1 MKSSYKKQKLKGLSI
16 MSMIYESQTLVS
28 AMQTRVGQYKDL
40 KEQLTELKKGFESIV
55 HLDDELQ
62 GQGAEAIKGF
72 YKAQIDVV
80 DSWLRLINRHVAFL
94 SGIQGDTI
102 EANLS
107 ETVVTVPFL
116 EEELTNASRNS
127 KEMVT
132 AQKND
137 LKRILAGIDDIIQLE
152 PFSDDAFFENM
163 EKAERKRTETIDKVN
178 EIDHKWTAEY
188 AKSEADQAAVA
199 ALMEQLK
206 VSSTREGVV
215 SPLYFNAIAYKN
227 SEAYKNLE
235 VRKKETAQYL
245 KVKKEEAEN
254 RRIRDLKAQL
264 DHVND
269 PDEFLKIAKK
279 IGYENLAPTQQQY
292 VMQLEAAKQTA
303 DIAKGIGVGLYDVGK
318 DFVTGVWDFVT
329 NPGETVEG
337 VANSIMHPIKTYK
350 YISKSI
356 SDSYERDMVNGD
368 AYSRA
373 HWVTYALGTV
383 ATSVVGTKGAGAVTK
398 TGVATTKAAAVK
410 GATKAKEL
418 VSIPN
423 LLPYNPKNQ
432 LSLAGGV
439 PYNVVNGVGLRDQLI
454 SMAKVE
460 SEVSGRV
467 KSVSDY
473 LDGIGEAGNV
483 NATKMNKLKNAIQ
496 NNTFSV
502 DELSEISKKMSDLG
516 ITKEYN
522 DVLIKIDFGKYLRGL
537 IGDPPTAM
545 INPHAHHIL
554 FKKGLGQA
562 QQELV
567 REGQEILRRY
577 GVDPIIGQENLV
589 WAPNAVIGQHSI
601 DALEEV
607 VNRLRAVEA
616 MDGDFDDIVE
626 ALEDLGDIA
635 STR

>member
-1 MKSSYKKQKLKGLSI
+1 
-16 MSMIYESQTLVS
+16 MSMIYESQTLVQ

-62 GQGAEAIKGF
+62 GHGAEAIKGF

-116 EEELTNASRNS
+116 EEELESASRNS

-137 LKRILAGIDDIIQLE
+137 LKKILAGIDDIIQLE
-152 PFSDDAFFENM
+152 PFSDDVFFENI
-163 EKAERKRTETIDKVN
+163 EKAERKRNQTIDKVN
-178 EIDHKWTAEY
+178 EIDHKWKAEY
-188 AKSEADQAAVA
+188 AKSEADQAAVT

-206 VSSTREGVV
+206 VSSTRGGVV
-215 SPLYFNAIAYKN
+215 SPLYFNATAYKN

-245 KVKKEEAEN
+245 KVKQEEAEN
-254 RRIRDLKAQL
+254 RRIKELKAQL
-264 DHVND
+264 DHVTD
-269 PDEFLKIAKK
+269 PDEFLKIAKQ
-279 IGYENLAPTQQQY
+279 IGYENLGPTQQQY
-292 VMQLEAAKQTA
+292 VMQLEASKQTA

-329 NPGETVEG
+329 DPGETIEG

-368 AYSRA
+368 AYSRS

-383 ATSVVGTKGAGAVTK
+383 VTSVVGTKGAGAVTK

-439 PYNVVNGVGLRDQLI
+439 PYNVVNGTGLKEQLI
-454 SMAKVE
+454 TMARVE
-460 SEVSGRV
+460 SEVSG
-467 KSVSDY
+467 KST
-473 LDGIGEAGNV
+473 G
-483 NATKMNKLKNAIQ
+483 
-496 NNTFSV
+496 
-502 DELSEISKKMSDLG
+502 
-516 ITKEYN
+516 KEYKNYKAVEYSGTTKVNGEEKDISRRVFQRLDIDYKRVDPDTGLTNYQLMKKGRAPFWKDGTVMELHHLIQREPGSMVELPHSLHKEYHKILHGLVENGGSFRN
-522 DVLIKIDFGKYLRGL
+522 DPVLKKQYDNFRGKYWRWRAKQ
-537 IGDPPTAM
+537 ID
-545 INPHAHHIL
+545 
-554 FKKGLGQA
+554 KS
-562 QQELV
+562 EL
-567 REGQEILRRY
+567 
-577 GVDPIIGQENLV
+577 
-589 WAPNAVIGQHSI
+589 
-601 DALEEV
+601 
-607 VNRLRAVEA
+607 
-616 MDGDFDDIVE
+616 
-626 ALEDLGDIA
+626 
-635 STR
+635 

>member
-1 MKSSYKKQKLKGLSI
+1 

-80 DSWLRLINRHVAFL
+80 DSWLRLINRHIAFL

-116 EEELTNASRNS
+116 EEELTNATRNS

-132 AQKND
+132 AQKDD
-137 LKRILAGIDDIIQLE
+137 LKKIFAGIDDIIQLE
-152 PFSDDAFFENM
+152 PFSDDAFFENI
-163 EKAERKRTETIDKVN
+163 EKAETKRTQTIDKVN
-178 EIDHKWTAEY
+178 EIDHKWTTEY
-188 AKSEADQAAVA
+188 AKSEADQAAVT

-206 VSSTREGVV
+206 VSSTRGGVV
-215 SPLYFNAIAYKN
+215 SPLYFNAAAYKN

-254 RRIRDLKAQL
+254 RRIKDLKAQL
-264 DHVND
+264 DHVTD
-269 PDEFLKIAKK
+269 PDEFLKIAKQ

-329 NPGETVEG
+329 DPGETVEG

-368 AYSRA
+368 AYSRS
-373 HWVTYALGTV
+373 HWVSYALGTV
-383 ATSVVGTKGAGAVTK
+383 VTSIVGTKGAGAVAK
-398 TGVATTKAAAVK
+398 TGAVTTKAAAVK

-418 VSIPN
+418 ATIPN

-439 PYNVVNGVGLRDQLI
+439 PYNVVNGVGLKDQLI

-460 SEVSGRV
+460 SEVSGRGR
-467 KSVSDY
+467 
-473 LDGIGEAGNV
+473 LNV
-483 NATKMNKLKNAIQ
+483 GDVTK
-496 NNTFSV
+496 
-502 DELSEISKKMSDLG
+502 
-516 ITKEYN
+516 
-522 DVLIKIDFGKYLRGL
+522 
-537 IGDPPTAM
+537 
-545 INPHAHHIL
+545 
-554 FKKGLGQA
+554 
-562 QQELV
+562 
-567 REGQEILRRY
+567 EILRTKPMNSPIPEKWY
-577 GVDPIIGQENLV
+577 KKGGKISIDDNGTWTYTNKSGISVSYPNGYPDFTPYVHPNVEPVKIEVHSPKNNPKDFENANIAAKLSKDTDPPIIDIRKPPEGYTWHHHQDGKTMMLVDEDIHREFRHIGGQ
-589 WAPNAVIGQHSI
+589 SK
-601 DALEEV
+601 
-607 VNRLRAVEA
+607 VN
-616 MDGDFDDIVE
+616 GKNK
-626 ALEDLGDIA
+626 
-635 STR
+635 

>member
-1 MKSSYKKQKLKGLSI
+1 
-16 MSMIYESQTLVS
+16 MIYESQTLVS

-55 HLDDELQ
+55 NLDDELQ
-62 GQGAEAIKGF
+62 GHGAEAIKGF

-80 DSWLRLINRHVAFL
+80 DSWLGLINRHVAFL

-116 EEELTNASRNS
+116 EEELTNATRNS

-137 LKRILAGIDDIIQLE
+137 LKKILAGIDDIIQLE
-152 PFSDDAFFENM
+152 PFSDDAFFENI
-163 EKAERKRTETIDKVN
+163 EKAETKRTQTIDKVN
-178 EIDHKWTAEY
+178 EIDHKWTTEY
-188 AKSEADQAAVA
+188 AKSEEDQAAVT

-206 VSSTREGVV
+206 VSSTMGGVV
-215 SPLYFNAIAYKN
+215 SPLYFNAAAYKN

-254 RRIRDLKAQL
+254 RRIKDLKAQL
-264 DHVND
+264 DHVTD
-269 PDEFLKIAKK
+269 PDEFLKIAKQ
-279 IGYENLAPTQQQY
+279 IGYENLGPTQQQY
-292 VMQLEAAKQTA
+292 VLQIESSKQTA

-329 NPGETVEG
+329 DPGETVEG

-373 HWVTYALGTV
+373 HWVSYALGTV
-383 ATSVVGTKGAGAVTK
+383 VTSVVGTKGAGAVAK

-410 GATKAKEL
+410 GVTKAKEL

-439 PYNVVNGVGLRDQLI
+439 PYNVVNGTGLKEQLI

-460 SEVSGRV
+460 SQVNGDGGKKFTIDTMRHVYHGEINRRGKAVGYHHESMMGGKIVPGTEKKPDKNGVYMAKVEIDGVKKIADSSFFPKEWNRAEVL
-467 KSVSDY
+467 KA
-473 LDGIGEAGNV
+473 INEAYQSKEQI
-483 NATKMNKLKNAIQ
+483 ASNKYR
-496 NNTFSV
+496 
-502 DELSEISKKMSDLG
+502 G
-516 ITKEYN
+516 ITSSG
-522 DVLIKIDFGKYLRGL
+522 IKVEMYLNKDGS
-537 IGDPPTAM
+537 IATAY
-545 INPHAHHIL
+545 PL
-554 FKKGLGQA
+554 YKK
-562 QQELV
+562 
-567 REGQEILRRY
+567 
-577 GVDPIIGQENLV
+577 
-589 WAPNAVIGQHSI
+589 
-601 DALEEV
+601 
-607 VNRLRAVEA
+607 
-616 MDGDFDDIVE
+616 
-626 ALEDLGDIA
+626 
-635 STR
+635 

>member
-1 MKSSYKKQKLKGLSI
+1 

-55 HLDDELQ
+55 HLEDELQ

-116 EEELTNASRNS
+116 EEELESASRNS

-137 LKRILAGIDDIIQLE
+137 LKKIFAGIDDIIQLE
-152 PFSDDAFFENM
+152 PFSDDAFFENI
-163 EKAERKRTETIDKVN
+163 EKAETKRTQTIDKVN
-178 EIDHKWTAEY
+178 EIDHKWTTEY
-188 AKSEADQAAVA
+188 AKSEEDQAAVT

-206 VSSTREGVV
+206 ISSTRGGEV
-215 SPLYFNAIAYKN
+215 SPLYFNAAAYKN

-254 RRIRDLKAQL
+254 RRIKDLKAQL
-264 DHVND
+264 DHVTD
-269 PDEFLKIAKK
+269 PDEFLKIAKQ

-292 VMQLEAAKQTA
+292 VIQLEASKQTA

-329 NPGETVEG
+329 DPGETVEG

-350 YISKSI
+350 YFSKAI

-368 AYSRA
+368 AYSRS

-383 ATSVVGTKGAGAVTK
+383 VTSLVGTKGAGAVAK
-398 TGVATTKAAAVK
+398 TGATTTKAAAVN
-410 GATKAKEL
+410 GVTKAKEL
-418 VSIPN
+418 ISIPN

-439 PYNVVNGVGLRDQLI
+439 PYNVVNGAGLKDQLI
-454 SMAKVE
+454 SMARVE
-460 SEVSGRV
+460 YEISGKGTVKDSKEVKDLDTVPRIREIEVNFNYKTKFDSEEFARQLKDQEKGMNELTVYEYQQNRKRFIDEGRAIESNAAQQAAREEAYV
-467 KSVSDY
+467 QKINELQREGLTLSQAKKEAKGW
-473 LDGIGEAGNV
+473 LDTQAALHNPDQIAGGKAEVIGGMGDKKINSS
-483 NATKMNKLKNAIQ
+483 IGSQ
-496 NNTFSV
+496 WRYRIDIV
-502 DELSEISKKMSDLG
+502 DEQINGLAKNMTQEQRKN
-516 ITKEYN
+516 T
-522 DVLIKIDFGKYLRGL
+522 YLNVKL
-537 IGDPPTAM
+537 T
-545 INPHAHHIL
+545 N
-554 FKKGLGQA
+554 
-562 QQELV
+562 
-567 REGQEILRRY
+567 
-577 GVDPIIGQENLV
+577 
-589 WAPNAVIGQHSI
+589 
-601 DALEEV
+601 
-607 VNRLRAVEA
+607 
-616 MDGDFDDIVE
+616 
-626 ALEDLGDIA
+626 
-635 STR
+635 

>member
-1 MKSSYKKQKLKGLSI
+1 

-80 DSWLRLINRHVAFL
+80 DSWLRLINRHIAFL

-116 EEELTNASRNS
+116 EEELTNATRNS

-137 LKRILAGIDDIIQLE
+137 LKKILAGIDDIIQLE

-188 AKSEADQAAVA
+188 AKSEADQAAVT

-206 VSSTREGVV
+206 ISSTRGGEV
-215 SPLYFNAIAYKN
+215 SPLYFNAVAYKN

-254 RRIRDLKAQL
+254 RRIKELKAQL
-264 DHVND
+264 DHVTD
-269 PDEFLKIAKK
+269 PDEFLKIAKQ

-329 NPGETVEG
+329 DPGETVEG
-337 VANSIMHPIKTYK
+337 VANSIMHPIQTYK

-368 AYSRA
+368 AYSRS

-383 ATSVVGTKGAGAVTK
+383 VTSVVGTKGAGAITK

-410 GATKAKEL
+410 GVTKAKEL
-418 VSIPN
+418 ATIPN

-439 PYNVVNGVGLRDQLI
+439 PYNVVNGVGLKEQLI

-460 SEVSGRV
+460 SEVSGRGPGETTV
-467 KSVSDY
+467 KRQTPNQRKSEV
-473 LDGIGEAGNV
+473 
-483 NATKMNKLKNAIQ
+483 IQ
-496 NNTFSV
+496 NNFVKITSRTNIFNPEDIPSV
-502 DELSEISKKMSDLG
+502 RDGGFIKWYDNITLDELEIAWANPEVRKVISSRLRSPGKLHEWLMIARAPTFKRWG
-516 ITKEYN
+516 ISAEQIQELRTPTK
-522 DVLIKIDFGKYLRGL
+522 DVEF
-537 IGDPPTAM
+537 
-545 INPHAHHIL
+545 INPPGRHHRAPGSKRAHN
-554 FKKGLGQA
+554 
-562 QQELV
+562 
-567 REGQEILRRY
+567 EILEIIDTSLDYNTFVRRLQMWSHY
-577 GVDPIIGQENLV
+577 RYKGGVEGLPGNLKK
-589 WAPNAVIGQHSI
+589 
-601 DALEEV
+601 
-607 VNRLRAVEA
+607 
-616 MDGDFDDIVE
+616 
-626 ALEDLGDIA
+626 
-635 STR
+635 

>member
-1 MKSSYKKQKLKGLSI
+1 

-116 EEELTNASRNS
+116 EEELTNATRNS

-137 LKRILAGIDDIIQLE
+137 LKKILAGIDDIIQLE
-152 PFSDDAFFENM
+152 PFSDDAFFENI
-163 EKAERKRTETIDKVN
+163 EKAETKRTQTIDKVN
-178 EIDHKWTAEY
+178 EIDHKWTTEY

-206 VSSTREGVV
+206 VSSTRGGVV
-215 SPLYFNAIAYKN
+215 SPLYFNAAAYKN

-245 KVKKEEAEN
+245 KVKNEEAEN
-254 RRIRDLKAQL
+254 RRIKDLKAQL
-264 DHVND
+264 DHVTD
-269 PDEFLKIAKK
+269 PDEFLKIAKQ
-279 IGYENLAPTQQQY
+279 IGYENLGPTQQQY
-292 VMQLEAAKQTA
+292 VMQLEAGKQTA

-329 NPGETVEG
+329 DPGETVEG

-373 HWVTYALGTV
+373 HWVSYALGTV
-383 ATSVVGTKGAGAVTK
+383 VTSVVGTKGAGAITK
-398 TGVATTKAAAVK
+398 TGVTTTKAAAVK
-410 GATKAKEL
+410 GVTKAKEL
-418 VSIPN
+418 ITIPN

-439 PYNVVNGVGLRDQLI
+439 PYNVVNGVGLKEQLI
-454 SMAKVE
+454 SKAQK
-460 SEVSGRV
+460 
-467 KSVSDY
+467 VSDPTRKPFTGKNISLPWLNNEKY
-473 LDGIGEAGNV
+473 
-483 NATKMNKLKNAIQ
+483 NAVEVQGKVKAKGKIKDIDRRVYQIKDLNINRVDPLKNITNLQLMKEGKAPYANDGTKINLHHLIQ
-496 NNTFSV
+496 EEPGTMLEIPESLHRQYSKVIHGLKNKGESFRQSR
-502 DELSEISKKMSDLG
+502 ELQSQYDAFRKKYWKWRAKQYE
-516 ITKEYN
+516 TK
-522 DVLIKIDFGKYLRGL
+522 D
-537 IGDPPTAM
+537 
-545 INPHAHHIL
+545 
-554 FKKGLGQA
+554 
-562 QQELV
+562 
-567 REGQEILRRY
+567 
-577 GVDPIIGQENLV
+577 
-589 WAPNAVIGQHSI
+589 
-601 DALEEV
+601 
-607 VNRLRAVEA
+607 
-616 MDGDFDDIVE
+616 
-626 ALEDLGDIA
+626 
-635 STR
+635 

>member
-1 MKSSYKKQKLKGLSI
+1 

-80 DSWLRLINRHVAFL
+80 DSWLRLINRHIAFL
-94 SGIQGDTI
+94 NGIQGDTI

-116 EEELTNASRNS
+116 EEELTNATRNS
-127 KEMVT
+127 TEMVI

-137 LKRILAGIDDIIQLE
+137 LKKILAGIDDIIQLE
-152 PFSDDAFFENM
+152 PFSDDAFHENI
-163 EKAERKRTETIDKVN
+163 EKAEKKRTETIDKVT

-188 AKSEADQAAVA
+188 AKSEADQAAVT

-206 VSSTREGVV
+206 ISSTRGGVV
-215 SPLYFNAIAYKN
+215 SPLYFNAAAYKN

-254 RRIRDLKAQL
+254 RRIKDLKAQL
-264 DHVND
+264 DHVTD
-269 PDEFLKIAKK
+269 PDVFLKIAKQ

-329 NPGETVEG
+329 DPGETVEG

-368 AYSRA
+368 AYSRS

-383 ATSVVGTKGAGAVTK
+383 VTSVVGTKGASAVAK
-398 TGVATTKAAAVK
+398 TGAATTKAAAVK
-410 GATKAKEL
+410 GVTKAKEL
-418 VSIPN
+418 SIPN

-439 PYNVVNGVGLRDQLI
+439 PYNVVNGAGLKDQLI
-454 SMAKVE
+454 TKAQK
-460 SEVSGRV
+460 
-467 KSVSDY
+467 VSDPTRKPFTGKNISLPWLNNEKY
-473 LDGIGEAGNV
+473 NAVEIQGKVKAKGKIKDIDRRVYQIKDLDIDRVDPKSKKTNLQLMKKGNAPFA
-483 NATKMNKLKNAIQ
+483 NDGTKINLHHLIQEEPGAMLELPESLHKKYSKVIHGLKNKGESFRQ
-496 NNTFSV
+496 SP
-502 DELSEISKKMSDLG
+502 ELESQYDA
-516 ITKEYN
+516 
-522 DVLIKIDFGKYLRGL
+522 FRRKYW
-537 IGDPPTAM
+537 
-545 INPHAHHIL
+545 
-554 FKKGLGQA
+554 K
-562 QQELV
+562 
-567 REGQEILRRY
+567 
-577 GVDPIIGQENLV
+577 
-589 WAPNAVIGQHSI
+589 W
-601 DALEEV
+601 
-607 VNRLRAVEA
+607 RATQYE
-616 MDGDFDDIVE
+616 
-626 ALEDLGDIA
+626 
-635 STR
+635 TRD

>member
-1 MKSSYKKQKLKGLSI
+1 

-137 LKRILAGIDDIIQLE
+137 LKRILSGIDDIIQLE

-163 EKAERKRTETIDKVN
+163 EKAERKRNQTIDKVN

-188 AKSEADQAAVA
+188 AKSEADQAAVT

-206 VSSTREGVV
+206 VSSTKGGVV
-215 SPLYFNAIAYKN
+215 SPLYFNATAYKN
-227 SEAYKNLE
+227 SEAYKKLE

-254 RRIRDLKAQL
+254 RRIKDQL

-269 PDEFLKIAKK
+269 PDEFLKIAKQ

-292 VMQLEAAKQTA
+292 VMQLEASKQTA
-303 DIAKGIGVGLYDVGK
+303 DITKGIGVGLYDVGK

-329 NPGETVEG
+329 DPGETVEG
-337 VANSIMHPIKTYK
+337 VVNSIMHPIKTFK
-350 YISKSI
+350 YISKAI

-368 AYSRA
+368 AYSRS

-383 ATSVVGTKGAGAVTK
+383 VTSVVGTKGAGAVTK

-439 PYNVVNGVGLRDQLI
+439 PYNVVNGTGLKDQLI
-454 SMAKVE
+454 TMAKVE
-460 SEVSGRV
+460 SEVSGRGIV
-467 KSVSDY
+467 NQGSNLYRGDSLLHSPKRPN
-473 LDGIGEAGNV
+473 GIGKPFIAESGNLV
-483 NATKMNKLKNAIQ
+483 PANPT
-496 NNTFSV
+496 
-502 DELSEISKKMSDLG
+502 
-516 ITKEYN
+516 
-522 DVLIKIDFGKYLRGL
+522 GL
-537 IGDPPTAM
+537 YKGRQVTVTE
-545 INPHAHHIL
+545 HIL
-554 FKKGLGQA
+554 GGFRKGAKSNSPYTSFTINKNIIEGYGDTLIELDISALRKAIRNGEVNNVAVLSQKQIKKLINNDSSSDFWKKRALTWTERDNEYLIRG
-562 QQELV
+562 EV
-567 REGQEILRRY
+567 
-577 GVDPIIGQENLV
+577 PSKFIIISPKE
-589 WAPNAVIGQHSI
+589 
-601 DALEEV
+601 
-607 VNRLRAVEA
+607 
-616 MDGDFDDIVE
+616 
-626 ALEDLGDIA
+626 
-635 STR
+635 

>member
-1 MKSSYKKQKLKGLSI
+1 
-16 MSMIYESQTLVS
+16 MIYESQTLVS
-28 AMQTRVGQYKDL
+28 AMQTRAGQYKDL

-116 EEELTNASRNS
+116 EEELTNATRNS

-137 LKRILAGIDDIIQLE
+137 LKKIFAEIDDIIQLE
-152 PFSDDAFFENM
+152 PFSDDGFFENM
-163 EKAERKRTETIDKVN
+163 EKAEKKRTQTIDKVN

-188 AKSEADQAAVA
+188 AKSEEDQAAVA

-206 VSSTREGVV
+206 VSSTRGGEV
-215 SPLYFNAIAYKN
+215 SPLYFNATAYKN

-235 VRKKETAQYL
+235 VRKKETAEYL

-254 RRIRDLKAQL
+254 RRIKDLKAQL
-264 DHVND
+264 DHVTD
-269 PDEFLKIAKK
+269 PDEFLKIAKQ

-292 VMQLEAAKQTA
+292 VMQLEASKQTA

-329 NPGETVEG
+329 DPGETIEG

-383 ATSVVGTKGAGAVTK
+383 VTSVVGTKGAGAVTK

-410 GATKAKEL
+410 GVTKAKEL
-418 VSIPN
+418 ATIPN

-439 PYNVVNGVGLRDQLI
+439 PYNVVNGTGLKEQLI
-454 SMAKVE
+454 SMARVE
-460 SEVSGRV
+460 SEISGRGTGKV
-467 KSVSDY
+467 
-473 LDGIGEAGNV
+473 LDSGTN
-483 NATKMNKLKNAIQ
+483 
-496 NNTFSV
+496 
-502 DELSEISKKMSDLG
+502 SKK
-516 ITKEYN
+516 
-522 DVLIKIDFGKYLRGL
+522 
-537 IGDPPTAM
+537 
-545 INPHAHHIL
+545 
-554 FKKGLGQA
+554 
-562 QQELV
+562 
-567 REGQEILRRY
+567 
-577 GVDPIIGQENLV
+577 
-589 WAPNAVIGQHSI
+589 WAI
-601 DALEEV
+601 
-607 VNRLRAVEA
+607 
-616 MDGDFDDIVE
+616 
-626 ALEDLGDIA
+626 
-635 STR
+635 

>member
-1 MKSSYKKQKLKGLSI
+1 
-16 MSMIYESQTLVS
+16 MIYESQTLVS

-40 KEQLTELKKGFESIV
+40 KDQLTELKKGFESIV
-55 HLDDELQ
+55 NLDDELQ

-116 EEELTNASRNS
+116 EQELTNANRNS
-127 KEMVT
+127 KEMVI
-132 AQKND
+132 AQKHD
-137 LKRILAGIDDIIQLE
+137 LKKIFAGIDDIIQLE
-152 PFSDDAFFENM
+152 PFSDDAFFENIEQA
-163 EKAERKRTETIDKVN
+163 EKKRTETIDKVN
-178 EIDHKWTAEY
+178 EIDHKWTSEY
-188 AKSEADQAAVA
+188 AKSEEDQAAVV

-206 VSSTREGVV
+206 VSSTRGGEV
-215 SPLYFNAIAYKN
+215 SPLYFNATAYKN

-235 VRKKETAQYL
+235 VRKKETAGYL
-245 KVKKEEAEN
+245 KIKQEEAEN
-254 RRIRDLKAQL
+254 RRIKELKAQL
-264 DHVND
+264 DHVTG
-269 PDEFLKIAKK
+269 PDEFLKIAKQ

-292 VMQLEAAKQTA
+292 VMQLEASKQTA

-329 NPGETVEG
+329 DPGETVEG

-368 AYSRA
+368 AYSRS

-383 ATSVVGTKGAGAVTK
+383 VTSVVGTKGAGAVAK

-410 GATKAKEL
+410 GAAKAKEL

-439 PYNVVNGVGLRDQLI
+439 PYNVVNGAGLKEQLI
-454 SMAKVE
+454 SMARVESQVNGDGGKKFTIDTMRHVYHGEINRRGKAVGYHHESMMGGKIVPGTEKKPDKNGVYMAKVE
-460 SEVSGRV
+460 IDGVKKIADSSFFPKEWNRAEVL
-467 KSVSDY
+467 KA
-473 LDGIGEAGNV
+473 INEAYQSKEQI
-483 NATKMNKLKNAIQ
+483 ASNKYR
-496 NNTFSV
+496 
-502 DELSEISKKMSDLG
+502 G
-516 ITKEYN
+516 ITSSG
-522 DVLIKIDFGKYLRGL
+522 IKVEIYLNKDGS
-537 IGDPPTAM
+537 IATAY
-545 INPHAHHIL
+545 PL
-554 FKKGLGQA
+554 YKK
-562 QQELV
+562 
-567 REGQEILRRY
+567 
-577 GVDPIIGQENLV
+577 
-589 WAPNAVIGQHSI
+589 
-601 DALEEV
+601 
-607 VNRLRAVEA
+607 
-616 MDGDFDDIVE
+616 
-626 ALEDLGDIA
+626 
-635 STR
+635 

>member
-1 MKSSYKKQKLKGLSI
+1 

-40 KEQLTELKKGFESIV
+40 KEQLAELKKGLESIV
-55 HLDDELQ
+55 NLDDELQ

-116 EEELTNASRNS
+116 EEELESASRNS

-137 LKRILAGIDDIIQLE
+137 LKKILAGIDDIIQLE

-163 EKAERKRTETIDKVN
+163 EKAERKRNQTIDKVK

-188 AKSEADQAAVA
+188 AKSEADQAAVT

-206 VSSTREGVV
+206 VSSTRGGVV
-215 SPLYFNAIAYKN
+215 SPLYFNATAYKN

-254 RRIRDLKAQL
+254 RRIKELKAQL
-264 DHVND
+264 DQVTD
-269 PDEFLKIAKK
+269 PEEFLKIAKQ
-279 IGYENLAPTQQQY
+279 IGYENLGPTQQQY

-329 NPGETVEG
+329 DPGETVEG

-383 ATSVVGTKGAGAVTK
+383 VTSLVGTKGAGAVTK

-410 GATKAKEL
+410 GVTKAKEL

-439 PYNVVNGVGLRDQLI
+439 PYNVVNGVGLKEQLI

-460 SEVSGRV
+460 SEVSGDGGKKFTIDTMRHVYHGEINRRGKAVGYHHESMMGGKIVPGTETMPDRNGVYRATIEINGVRKNVDSSFFPKEWDRV
-467 KSVSDY
+467 QVLKSIEEAFNNKRQ
-473 LDGIGEAGNV
+473 IGR
-483 NATKMNKLKNAIQ
+483 NKYSTL
-496 NNTFSV
+496 TS
-502 DELSEISKKMSDLG
+502 SG
-516 ITKEYN
+516 ITIEM
-522 DVLIKIDFGKYLRGL
+522 YLKPDGS
-537 IGDPPTAM
+537 IATAYP
-545 INPHAHHIL
+545 IY
-554 FKKGLGQA
+554 
-562 QQELV
+562 
-567 REGQEILRRY
+567 EG
-577 GVDPIIGQENLV
+577 G
-589 WAPNAVIGQHSI
+589 
-601 DALEEV
+601 
-607 VNRLRAVEA
+607 
-616 MDGDFDDIVE
+616 
-626 ALEDLGDIA
+626 
-635 STR
+635 

>member
-1 MKSSYKKQKLKGLSI
+1 
-16 MSMIYESQTLVS
+16 MIYESQTLVS

-40 KEQLTELKKGFESIV
+40 KEQLMELKKGFESIV

-116 EEELTNASRNS
+116 EEELTNATRNS

-137 LKRILAGIDDIIQLE
+137 LKKILAGIDDIIQLE
-152 PFSDDAFFENM
+152 PFSDDAFFENI
-163 EKAERKRTETIDKVN
+163 EKAETKRTETIDKVN
-178 EIDHKWTAEY
+178 EIDHKWTTEY
-188 AKSEADQAAVA
+188 AKSEEDQAAVT

-206 VSSTREGVV
+206 ISSTRGGVV
-215 SPLYFNAIAYKN
+215 SPLYFNAAAYKN

-254 RRIRDLKAQL
+254 RRIKDLKAQL
-264 DHVND
+264 DHVTD
-269 PDEFLKIAKK
+269 PDEFLKIAKQ

-292 VMQLEAAKQTA
+292 VMQLEASKQTA
-303 DIAKGIGVGLYDVGK
+303 DITKGIGVGLYDVGK

-329 NPGETVEG
+329 DPGETVEG
-337 VANSIMHPIKTYK
+337 AANSIMHPIQTYK

-373 HWVTYALGTV
+373 HWVSYALGTV
-383 ATSVVGTKGAGAVTK
+383 VTSIVGTKGAGAITK

-410 GATKAKEL
+410 GVTKAKEL
-418 VSIPN
+418 ASIPN

-439 PYNVVNGVGLRDQLI
+439 PYNVVNGVGLKEQLI

-483 NATKMNKLKNAIQ
+483 NAIKMNKLKNAIQ

-545 INPHAHHIL
+545 VNPHAHHIL
-554 FKKGLGQA
+554 FKKGLGEA
-562 QQELV
+562 QQKLV
-567 REGQEILRRY
+567 QEGQEILRKY
-577 GVDPIIGQENLV
+577 GIDPIIGKENLV
-589 WAPNAVIGQHSI
+589 WAPNRIMGQHNI
-601 DALEEV
+601 AALENV
-607 VNRLRAVEA
+607 VNQLKAVDTA
-616 MDGDFDDIVE
+616 GADIDDIIE
-626 ALEDLGDIA
+626 ILEDLGKQAA
-635 STR
+635 SRR

>member
-1 MKSSYKKQKLKGLSI
+1 

-28 AMQTRVGQYKDL
+28 AMQARVGQYKDL

-80 DSWLRLINRHVAFL
+80 DSWLLLINRHVAFL

-116 EEELTNASRNS
+116 EEELTNATRNS

-137 LKRILAGIDDIIQLE
+137 LKKILAGIDDIIQLE
-152 PFSDDAFFENM
+152 PFSDDAFFENI
-163 EKAERKRTETIDKVN
+163 EKAETKRTETIDKVN
-178 EIDHKWTAEY
+178 EIDHKWTTEY
-188 AKSEADQAAVA
+188 AKSEEDQAAVT

-206 VSSTREGVV
+206 VSSTRGGVV
-215 SPLYFNAIAYKN
+215 SPLYFNAAAYKS

-254 RRIRDLKAQL
+254 RRIKDLKAQL
-264 DHVND
+264 DHVTD
-269 PDEFLKIAKK
+269 PDEFLKIAKQ

-318 DFVTGVWDFVT
+318 DFVTGVWGFVT
-329 NPGETVEG
+329 DPGETVEG

-373 HWVTYALGTV
+373 HWVSYALGTV
-383 ATSVVGTKGAGAVTK
+383 VTSVVGTKGAGAVTK

-410 GATKAKEL
+410 GVTKAKEL
-418 VSIPN
+418 ISIPN

-439 PYNVVNGVGLRDQLI
+439 PYNVVNGVGLKEQLI

-460 SEVSGRV
+460 SEVSGDGGKKFTIDTMRHVYHGEINRRGKAVGYHHESMMGGKIVPGTEETPDINGVYRAKVEINGVMKIAKSTFFPKDWDRV
-467 KSVSDY
+467 K
-473 LDGIGEAGNV
+473 V
-483 NATKMNKLKNAIQ
+483 NNAI
-496 NNTFSV
+496 NEAFENKIKDGNRYVGRTS
-502 DELSEISKKMSDLG
+502 SG
-516 ITKEYN
+516 I
-522 DVLIKIDFGKYLRGL
+522 DIGMYLNRDGT
-537 IGDPPTAM
+537 IATAFPLYK
-545 INPHAHHIL
+545 N
-554 FKKGLGQA
+554 
-562 QQELV
+562 
-567 REGQEILRRY
+567 
-577 GVDPIIGQENLV
+577 
-589 WAPNAVIGQHSI
+589 
-601 DALEEV
+601 
-607 VNRLRAVEA
+607 
-616 MDGDFDDIVE
+616 
-626 ALEDLGDIA
+626 
-635 STR
+635 

>member
-1 MKSSYKKQKLKGLSI
+1 

-116 EEELTNASRNS
+116 EEELTNATRNS

-137 LKRILAGIDDIIQLE
+137 LKKILAGIDDIIQLE
-152 PFSDDAFFENM
+152 PFSDDAFCENI
-163 EKAERKRTETIDKVN
+163 EKAETKRTETIDKVN
-178 EIDHKWTAEY
+178 EIDHKWTTEY

-206 VSSTREGVV
+206 ISSTRGGVV
-215 SPLYFNAIAYKN
+215 SPLYFNAAAYKS

-254 RRIRDLKAQL
+254 RRIKDLKAQL
-264 DHVND
+264 DHVTD
-269 PDEFLKIAKK
+269 PDEFLKIAKQ

-329 NPGETVEG
+329 DPGETVEG

-373 HWVTYALGTV
+373 HWVSYALGTV
-383 ATSVVGTKGAGAVTK
+383 VTSVVGTKGAGAITK

-410 GATKAKEL
+410 GVTKAKEL
-418 VSIPN
+418 ASIPN

-439 PYNVVNGVGLRDQLI
+439 PYNVVNGVGLKEQLI

-460 SEVSGRV
+460 SEIKR
-467 KSVSDY
+467 
-473 LDGIGEAGNV
+473 AG
-483 NATKMNKLKNAIQ
+483 
-496 NNTFSV
+496 
-502 DELSEISKKMSDLG
+502 
-516 ITKEYN
+516 KEYKN
-522 DVLIKIDFGKYLRGL
+522 YKAVEYNGKTKVNGEERDISRRVFQRLDIDYKRIDPDTGLTNYQLMKKGRAPFWKDGTVMELHHLIQREPGSMVELPHSLHKEYHKILHGLVENGGSFRNEPVLKKQYDNFRGKYWRWRAKQ
-537 IGDPPTAM
+537 ID
-545 INPHAHHIL
+545 
-554 FKKGLGQA
+554 KS
-562 QQELV
+562 EL
-567 REGQEILRRY
+567 
-577 GVDPIIGQENLV
+577 
-589 WAPNAVIGQHSI
+589 
-601 DALEEV
+601 
-607 VNRLRAVEA
+607 
-616 MDGDFDDIVE
+616 
-626 ALEDLGDIA
+626 
-635 STR
+635 

>member
-1 MKSSYKKQKLKGLSI
+1 

-28 AMQTRVGQYKDL
+28 AMKVRVGHYKDL
-40 KEQLTELKKGFESIV
+40 KEQLTELKKGFESFV
-55 HLDDELQ
+55 NLDDELQ

-116 EEELTNASRNS
+116 EEELDNASRNS

-137 LKRILAGIDDIIQLE
+137 LKKILAGIDDIIQLE
-152 PFSDDAFFENM
+152 PFSDDVFFENM
-163 EKAERKRTETIDKVN
+163 EKAERKRNQTIDKVN

-188 AKSEADQAAVA
+188 AKSEADQAAVT

-206 VSSTREGVV
+206 VSSTRGGVV
-215 SPLYFNAIAYKN
+215 SPLYFNATAYKN

-254 RRIRDLKAQL
+254 RRIKDLKAQL
-264 DHVND
+264 DHVTD
-269 PDEFLKIAKK
+269 PDEFLKIAKQ
-279 IGYENLAPTQQQY
+279 IGYENLAPTQKQY

-329 NPGETVEG
+329 DPGETVEG

-368 AYSRA
+368 AYSRS

-383 ATSVVGTKGAGAVTK
+383 VTSVVGTKGAGAVTK

-439 PYNVVNGVGLRDQLI
+439 PYNVVNGAGLKEQLI
-454 SMAKVE
+454 SMARVE
-460 SEVSGRV
+460 SNFQENRANKIKIGDSSPIAPGGGLAAHEAKGGHLLERHVGKTDEELV
-467 KSVSDY
+467 KRLEEQSYITGASTFYDRATAERLVNLALTDSNNIEKIEKWLNDPDSD
-473 LDGIGEAGNV
+473 
-483 NATKMNKLKNAIQ
+483 NKLALKFRGNENIGKGIKRNNGDLEDYKNARI
-496 NNTFSV
+496 V
-502 DELSEISKKMSDLG
+502 LKKDGQGSYILTG
-516 ITKEYN
+516 FPTK
-522 DVLIKIDFGKYLRGL
+522 
-537 IGDPPTAM
+537 
-545 INPHAHHIL
+545 
-554 FKKGLGQA
+554 
-562 QQELV
+562 
-567 REGQEILRRY
+567 
-577 GVDPIIGQENLV
+577 
-589 WAPNAVIGQHSI
+589 
-601 DALEEV
+601 
-607 VNRLRAVEA
+607 
-616 MDGDFDDIVE
+616 
-626 ALEDLGDIA
+626 
-635 STR
+635 

>member
-1 MKSSYKKQKLKGLSI
+1 

-62 GQGAEAIKGF
+62 GRGAEAIKGF

-116 EEELTNASRNS
+116 EEELTNATRNS

-137 LKRILAGIDDIIQLE
+137 LKKILAGIDDIIQLE
-152 PFSDDAFFENM
+152 PFSDDAFFENI
-163 EKAERKRTETIDKVN
+163 EKAETKRTQTIDKVN
-178 EIDHKWTAEY
+178 EIDHKWTTEY
-188 AKSEADQAAVA
+188 AKSEEDQAAVT

-206 VSSTREGVV
+206 VSSTMGGVV
-215 SPLYFNAIAYKN
+215 SPLYFNATAYKN

-235 VRKKETAQYL
+235 VRKKEAAEYL
-245 KVKKEEAEN
+245 KVKQVEAEN
-254 RRIRDLKAQL
+254 RRTKELKAEL
-264 DHVND
+264 DHVTD
-269 PDEFLKIAKK
+269 PDEFLKIAKQ
-279 IGYENLAPTQQQY
+279 IGYENLGPTQQQY
-292 VMQLEAAKQTA
+292 VLQIESSKQTA

-318 DFVTGVWDFVT
+318 DFVTGIWDFVT
-329 NPGETVEG
+329 DPGETVEG
-337 VANSIMHPIKTYK
+337 VANSIMHPIQTYK

-373 HWVTYALGTV
+373 HWVSYALGTV
-383 ATSVVGTKGAGAVTK
+383 VTSVVGTKGAGAVTK

-410 GATKAKEL
+410 GVTKAKEL

-439 PYNVVNGVGLRDQLI
+439 PYNVVNGAGLKEQLI
-454 SMAKVE
+454 SMARVE
-460 SEVSGRV
+460 SEINGR
-467 KSVSDY
+467 
-473 LDGIGEAGNV
+473 GIDNSNRLIPGNPGV
-483 NATKMNKLKNAIQ
+483 ITGGNSNKLGKNMMEDMGLKR
-496 NNTFSV
+496 S
-502 DELSEISKKMSDLG
+502 
-516 ITKEYN
+516 TKWSGY
-522 DVLIKIDFGKYLRGL
+522 
-537 IGDPPTAM
+537 
-545 INPHAHHIL
+545 
-554 FKKGLGQA
+554 QA
-562 QQELV
+562 QHIIPSEMAKNPVIQKIGMNFDDSSNGIFLRVPDNDISTMSRHRGYHSVYNEVVERALNKMDINQSVNSLQKDVYELKNN
-567 REGQEILRRY
+567 LRKL
-577 GVDPIIGQENLV
+577 QENGLPLYPSQGATV
-589 WAPNAVIGQHSI
+589 ELWERKLKQ
-601 DALEEV
+601 LEK
-607 VNRLRAVEA
+607 
-616 MDGDFDDIVE
+616 
-626 ALEDLGDIA
+626 
-635 STR
+635 

>member
-1 MKSSYKKQKLKGLSI
+1 
-16 MSMIYESQTLVS
+16 MIYESQTIVS

-116 EEELTNASRNS
+116 EEELTNATRNS

-137 LKRILAGIDDIIQLE
+137 LKKILAGIDDIIQLE
-152 PFSDDAFFENM
+152 PFSDDAFFENI
-163 EKAERKRTETIDKVN
+163 EKAETKRTQTIDKVN
-178 EIDHKWTAEY
+178 EIDHKWTTEY
-188 AKSEADQAAVA
+188 AKSEADQAAVT

-206 VSSTREGVV
+206 VSSTRGGVV
-215 SPLYFNAIAYKN
+215 SPLYFNAAAYKS

-254 RRIRDLKAQL
+254 RRIKDLKAQL
-264 DHVND
+264 DHVTD
-269 PDEFLKIAKK
+269 PDEFLKIAKQ

-329 NPGETVEG
+329 DPGETVEG

-368 AYSRA
+368 AYSRS

-383 ATSVVGTKGAGAVTK
+383 VTSVVGTKGAGAVAK
-398 TGVATTKAAAVK
+398 TGVATTKAAAVN
-410 GATKAKEL
+410 GVTKAKEL
-418 VSIPN
+418 ISIPN

-439 PYNVVNGVGLRDQLI
+439 PYNVVNGVGLKDQLI

-460 SEVSGRV
+460 SEVNGRGIDNV
-467 KSVSDY
+467 KSGDKSSLAPGGGLAAHEVKGGHLIERHVGKSDEE
-473 LDGIGEAGNV
+473 LLERIRNNPRINGSSTFKDRAIAEKVASKVLSDIN
-483 NATKMNKLKNAIQ
+483 NKKAIE
-496 NNTFSV
+496 SW
-502 DELSEISKKMSDLG
+502 LSNPQSKS
-516 ITKEYN
+516 
-522 DVLIKIDFGKYLRGL
+522 
-537 IGDPPTAM
+537 
-545 INPHAHHIL
+545 
-554 FKKGLGQA
+554 
-562 QQELV
+562 
-567 REGQEILRRY
+567 
-577 GVDPIIGQENLV
+577 NLV
-589 WAPNAVIGQHSI
+589 LTYEGTEVIGRGVKRGSTT
-601 DALEEV
+601 
-607 VNRLRAVEA
+607 VENMTNA
-616 MDGDFDDIVE
+616 RIVLKKDGEGNYI
-626 ALEDLGDIA
+626 LTGYPN
-635 STR
+635 

>member
-1 MKSSYKKQKLKGLSI
+1 

-116 EEELTNASRNS
+116 EEELTNATRNS

-137 LKRILAGIDDIIQLE
+137 LKKILAGIEDIIQLE
-152 PFSDDAFFENM
+152 PFSDDAFFENI
-163 EKAERKRTETIDKVN
+163 EKAETKRTETIDKVN
-178 EIDHKWTAEY
+178 EIDHKWTTEY
-188 AKSEADQAAVA
+188 AKSEADQAAVT

-206 VSSTREGVV
+206 VSSTRGGVV
-215 SPLYFNAIAYKN
+215 SPLYFNATAYKN

-254 RRIRDLKAQL
+254 RRIKDLKAQL
-264 DHVND
+264 DHVTD
-269 PDEFLKIAKK
+269 PDEFLKIAKQ

-292 VMQLEAAKQTA
+292 VMQLEASKQTA

-329 NPGETVEG
+329 DPGETVEG
-337 VANSIMHPIKTYK
+337 VANSIMHPVQTYK

-368 AYSRA
+368 AYSRS

-383 ATSVVGTKGAGAVTK
+383 VTSVIGTKGAGAITK
-398 TGVATTKAAAVK
+398 TGVATTKAAAIN

-454 SMAKVE
+454 SKAQK
-460 SEVSGRV
+460 
-467 KSVSDY
+467 VSDPTRKPFTGKNISLPWLNNEKY
-473 LDGIGEAGNV
+473 NAVEVQGKVKAKGKIKDIDRRVYQIKDLDINRIDPITQNTNLQLMKKGNAPFANDGTQINLHHLIQEEPGTMLEIPESLHKKYSKV
-483 NATKMNKLKNAIQ
+483 IHGLKNKGESFRQ
-496 NNTFSV
+496 SR
-502 DELSEISKKMSDLG
+502 ELQSQYESFRK
-516 ITKEYN
+516 
-522 DVLIKIDFGKYLRGL
+522 
-537 IGDPPTAM
+537 
-545 INPHAHHIL
+545 
-554 FKKGLGQA
+554 
-562 QQELV
+562 
-567 REGQEILRRY
+567 RY
-577 GVDPIIGQENLV
+577 
-589 WAPNAVIGQHSI
+589 WKW
-601 DALEEV
+601 
-607 VNRLRAVEA
+607 RAKQYETQ
-616 MDGDFDDIVE
+616 D
-626 ALEDLGDIA
+626 
-635 STR
+635 

>member
-1 MKSSYKKQKLKGLSI
+1 

-102 EANLS
+102 EAKLS

-116 EEELTNASRNS
+116 EEELESASRNS

-137 LKRILAGIDDIIQLE
+137 LKKILAGIDDIIQLE
-152 PFSDDAFFENM
+152 PFSDDVFFENM
-163 EKAERKRTETIDKVN
+163 EKAERKRNQTIDKVN

-188 AKSEADQAAVA
+188 AKSEADQAAVT

-206 VSSTREGVV
+206 VSSTMGGVV
-215 SPLYFNAIAYKN
+215 SPLYFNAAAYKN

-254 RRIRDLKAQL
+254 RRIKDLKAQL
-264 DHVND
+264 DHVTD
-269 PDEFLKIAKK
+269 PDEFLKIAKQ
-279 IGYENLAPTQQQY
+279 IGYENLGPTQQQY
-292 VMQLEAAKQTA
+292 VLQIESSKQTA
-303 DIAKGIGVGLYDVGK
+303 DIAKGIGIGLYDVGK

-329 NPGETVEG
+329 DPGETVEG

-373 HWVTYALGTV
+373 HWVSYALGTV
-383 ATSVVGTKGAGAVTK
+383 VTSVVGTKGAGAVAK

-410 GATKAKEL
+410 GVTKAKEL

-439 PYNVVNGVGLRDQLI
+439 PYNVVNGTGLKEQLI

-460 SEVSGRV
+460 SEISGRA
-467 KSVSDY
+467 VSDY
-473 LDGIGEAGNV
+473 LDDIVEAGNV

-502 DELSEISKKMSDLG
+502 DELSKISKKMSDLG

-522 DVLIKIDFGKYLRGL
+522 EALIKIDFGKYLRGL
-537 IGDPPTAM
+537 IGAPPTAM
-545 INPHAHHIL
+545 IDPHAHHIL
-554 FKKGLGQA
+554 FKKGLGQK
-562 QQELV
+562 QKELV
-567 REGQEILRRY
+567 REGQEILKRY
-577 GVDPIIGQENLV
+577 GIESIIGEENLV
-589 WAPNAVIGQHSI
+589 WAPNRIAGQHGIERLQHIVDKLKEVDSFGGTREKMV
-601 DALEEV
+601 DMLKLLGEE
-607 VNRLRAVEA
+607 A
-616 MDGDFDDIVE
+616 
-626 ALEDLGDIA
+626 A
-635 STR
+635 SMK

>member
-1 MKSSYKKQKLKGLSI
+1 

-62 GQGAEAIKGF
+62 GRGAEAIKGF

-80 DSWLRLINRHVAFL
+80 DSWLGLINRHVAFL

-107 ETVVTVPFL
+107 EAVVTVPFL
-116 EEELTNASRNS
+116 EEELESASRNS

-137 LKRILAGIDDIIQLE
+137 LKKILAGIDDIIQLE
-152 PFSDDAFFENM
+152 PFSDDVFFENM
-163 EKAERKRTETIDKVN
+163 EKAERKRNQTIDKVN

-206 VSSTREGVV
+206 ISSTRGGEV
-215 SPLYFNAIAYKN
+215 SPLYFNATAYKN

-235 VRKKETAQYL
+235 VRKKETAEYL
-245 KVKKEEAEN
+245 KVKQEEAEN
-254 RRIRDLKAQL
+254 RRIKDLKAQL
-264 DHVND
+264 DHVTD
-269 PDEFLKIAKK
+269 PDEFLKIAKQ
-279 IGYENLAPTQQQY
+279 IGYENLGLTQQQY

-329 NPGETVEG
+329 DPEDTVEG
-337 VANSIMHPIKTYK
+337 VVNSILHPIQTYK

-356 SDSYERDMVNGD
+356 SDSYEKDMVNGD

-373 HWVTYALGTV
+373 HWVSYALGTV
-383 ATSVVGTKGAGAVTK
+383 VTSVVGTKGAGAVAK
-398 TGVATTKAAAVK
+398 TGAATTKAAAVK

-439 PYNVVNGVGLRDQLI
+439 PYNVVNGTGLKDQLI
-454 SMAKVE
+454 SMARVE
-460 SEVSGRV
+460 YEVSGRGIDNAVENTV
-467 KSVSDY
+467 KVNYSDIRAY
-473 LDGIGEAGNV
+473 RDIEIEKIPIEYRADHRLVTEMNYKGKKKSGTNAAGWERSASKHFNELLDNHPEFFSEANVERIENGLVPVVDDDFIKHFPQYRDTKGDKLIHHHIGGGGQAAAVPQSLHKGFGGIHNFEKEHNIRGNDPLTEIGEV
-483 NATKMNKLKNAIQ
+483 FT
-496 NNTFSV
+496 
-502 DELSEISKKMSDLG
+502 SEKK
-516 ITKEYN
+516 
-522 DVLIKIDFGKYLRGL
+522 
-537 IGDPPTAM
+537 P
-545 INPHAHHIL
+545 
-554 FKKGLGQA
+554 
-562 QQELV
+562 
-567 REGQEILRRY
+567 
-577 GVDPIIGQENLV
+577 
-589 WAPNAVIGQHSI
+589 
-601 DALEEV
+601 
-607 VNRLRAVEA
+607 
-616 MDGDFDDIVE
+616 
-626 ALEDLGDIA
+626 
-635 STR
+635 

>member
-1 MKSSYKKQKLKGLSI
+1 

-116 EEELTNASRNS
+116 EEELTNATRNS

-137 LKRILAGIDDIIQLE
+137 LKKILAGIDDIIQLE
-152 PFSDDAFFENM
+152 PFSDDAFFENI
-163 EKAERKRTETIDKVN
+163 EKAETKRTETIDKVN

-206 VSSTREGVV
+206 VSSTRGGVV
-215 SPLYFNAIAYKN
+215 SPLYFNAAAYKN

-245 KVKKEEAEN
+245 KVKTEEAEN
-254 RRIRDLKAQL
+254 RRIKDLKAQL
-264 DHVND
+264 DHVTD
-269 PDEFLKIAKK
+269 PDEFLKIAKQ

-292 VMQLEAAKQTA
+292 VMQLEASKQTA

-329 NPGETVEG
+329 DPGETVEG

-373 HWVTYALGTV
+373 HWVSYALGTV
-383 ATSVVGTKGAGAVTK
+383 VTSVVGTKGAGAITK

-439 PYNVVNGVGLRDQLI
+439 PYNVVNGTGLKDQLI

-460 SEVSGRV
+460 SEVNDNVRSN
-467 KSVSDY
+467 SDHKIRTYRNADLKRLEKKYTADPRLTIEMPYVGKGQRSTNSEGWLRDKDYYWKEVMNKNPEY
-473 LDGIGEAGNV
+473 LS
-483 NATKMNKLKNAIQ
+483 KMNIQ
-496 NNTFSV
+496 KIELGFSPV
-502 DELSEISKKMSDLG
+502 NDKKFREHFPQYDIKEL
-516 ITKEYN
+516 YN
-522 DVLIKIDFGKYLRGL
+522 DTLI
-537 IGDPPTAM
+537 
-545 INPHAHHIL
+545 HHHI
-554 FKKGLGQA
+554 GGGGQA
-562 QQELV
+562 VAVPAKLHPGSGGIHNAEKAAEVWGNDSSYAEL
-567 REGQEILRRY
+567 
-577 GVDPIIGQENLV
+577 
-589 WAPNAVIGQHSI
+589 
-601 DALEEV
+601 LEKFL
-607 VNRLRAVEA
+607 NK
-616 MDGDFDDIVE
+616 
-626 ALEDLGDIA
+626 
-635 STR
+635 

>member
-1 MKSSYKKQKLKGLSI
+1 

-116 EEELTNASRNS
+116 EEELTNATRNS

-132 AQKND
+132 AQKDD
-137 LKRILAGIDDIIQLE
+137 LKKILAGIDDIIQLE
-152 PFSDDAFFENM
+152 PFSDDAFFENI
-163 EKAERKRTETIDKVN
+163 EKAETKRTQTIDKVN
-178 EIDHKWTAEY
+178 EIDHKWTTEY
-188 AKSEADQAAVA
+188 AKSEADQAAVT

-206 VSSTREGVV
+206 VSSTRGGVV
-215 SPLYFNAIAYKN
+215 SPLYFNATAYKN

-245 KVKKEEAEN
+245 KVKKEEAES
-254 RRIRDLKAQL
+254 RRIKDLKAQL
-264 DHVND
+264 DHVTD
-269 PDEFLKIAKK
+269 PDEFLKIAKQ

-292 VMQLEAAKQTA
+292 VMQLEASKQTA

-329 NPGETVEG
+329 DPGETVEG
-337 VANSIMHPIKTYK
+337 VANSIMHPIQTYK

-368 AYSRA
+368 AYSRS
-373 HWVTYALGTV
+373 HWVSYALGTV
-383 ATSVVGTKGAGAVTK
+383 VTSVAGTKGAGAVAK

-410 GATKAKEL
+410 GVTKAKEL
-418 VSIPN
+418 ATIPN

-439 PYNVVNGVGLRDQLI
+439 PYNVVNGAGLKEQLI

-467 KSVSDY
+467 NSNVDQINYGAYLKKNIGNPPSDMY
-473 LDGIGEAGNV
+473 D
-483 NATKMNKLKNAIQ
+483 
-496 NNTFSV
+496 
-502 DELSEISKKMSDLG
+502 
-516 ITKEYN
+516 
-522 DVLIKIDFGKYLRGL
+522 
-537 IGDPPTAM
+537 
-545 INPHAHHIL
+545 PHAHHIV
-554 FKKGLGQA
+554 FKKGNGEA
-562 QQELV
+562 QKELV
-567 REGQEILRRY
+567 KEGQEILREY
-577 GVDPIIGQENLV
+577 DIDPILGLENLV
-589 WAPNAVIGQHSI
+589 WAPNRVKGQHGI
-601 DALEEV
+601 EALRNVVDNIKKVRDA
-607 VNRLRAVEA
+607 
-616 MDGDFDDIVE
+616 DGDRDDMVE
-626 ALEDLGDIA
+626 MLNKLGDIA
-635 STR
+635 KRRK

>member
-1 MKSSYKKQKLKGLSI
+1 

-55 HLDDELQ
+55 NLDDELQ

-107 ETVVTVPFL
+107 ETIVTVPFL
-116 EEELTNASRNS
+116 EEELENASRNS

-137 LKRILAGIDDIIQLE
+137 LKKIFSGIDDIIQLE
-152 PFSDDAFFENM
+152 PFSDDAFFENI
-163 EKAERKRTETIDKVN
+163 EKADKKRTQTINKVN
-178 EIDHKWTAEY
+178 EIDHKWTSEY
-188 AKSEADQAAVA
+188 AKSEEDQAAVT

-206 VSSTREGVV
+206 VSSTRGGVV
-215 SPLYFNAIAYKN
+215 SPLYFNATAYKN

-245 KVKKEEAEN
+245 KVKQEEAEN
-254 RRIRDLKAQL
+254 RRIKDLKAQL
-264 DHVND
+264 DDVTG
-269 PDEFLKIAKK
+269 PDEFLKIAKQ

-292 VMQLEAAKQTA
+292 VMQLEASKQTA
-303 DIAKGIGVGLYDVGK
+303 DIAKGIGVGLFDVGK

-329 NPGETVEG
+329 DPGETVEG
-337 VANSIMHPIKTYK
+337 VANSIMHPIQTYK

-373 HWVTYALGTV
+373 HWVSYALGTV
-383 ATSVVGTKGAGAVTK
+383 VTSVVGTKGAGAVAK

-410 GATKAKEL
+410 GVTKAKEF
-418 VSIPN
+418 SIPN

-439 PYNVVNGVGLRDQLI
+439 PYNVVNGAGLKDQLI

-460 SEVSGRV
+460 SEVSGDGGKKFTIDTMRHVYHGEINRRGKAVGYHHESMMGGKIVPGTEETPDINGVYRAKVEINGVMKIAKSTFFPKDWDRV
-467 KSVSDY
+467 K
-473 LDGIGEAGNV
+473 V
-483 NATKMNKLKNAIQ
+483 NNAI
-496 NNTFSV
+496 NEAFENKIKDGNRYVGRTS
-502 DELSEISKKMSDLG
+502 SG
-516 ITKEYN
+516 I
-522 DVLIKIDFGKYLRGL
+522 DIGMYLNRDGT
-537 IGDPPTAM
+537 IATAFPLYK
-545 INPHAHHIL
+545 N
-554 FKKGLGQA
+554 
-562 QQELV
+562 
-567 REGQEILRRY
+567 
-577 GVDPIIGQENLV
+577 
-589 WAPNAVIGQHSI
+589 
-601 DALEEV
+601 
-607 VNRLRAVEA
+607 
-616 MDGDFDDIVE
+616 
-626 ALEDLGDIA
+626 
-635 STR
+635 

>member
-1 MKSSYKKQKLKGLSI
+1 

-40 KEQLTELKKGFESIV
+40 KEQLTELRKGFESIV

-116 EEELTNASRNS
+116 EEELTNATRNS

-132 AQKND
+132 AQKDD
-137 LKRILAGIDDIIQLE
+137 LKKILAGIDDIIQLE

-163 EKAERKRTETIDKVN
+163 EKAERKRTETVDKVN

-206 VSSTREGVV
+206 VSSTRGGVV
-215 SPLYFNAIAYKN
+215 SPLYFNAAAYKN

-245 KVKKEEAEN
+245 KVKQEEAEN
-254 RRIRDLKAQL
+254 RRIKDLKAQL
-264 DHVND
+264 DHVTD
-269 PDEFLKIAKK
+269 PDEFLKIAKQ

-329 NPGETVEG
+329 DPGGTVEG

-373 HWVTYALGTV
+373 HWVSYALGTV
-383 ATSVVGTKGAGAVTK
+383 VTSVVGTKGAGAVAK
-398 TGVATTKAAAVK
+398 TGAATTKAAAVK

-418 VSIPN
+418 ASIPN

-439 PYNVVNGVGLRDQLI
+439 PYNVVNGTGLKEQLI

-460 SEVSGRV
+460 SEVSGRGID
-467 KSVSDY
+467 KSNR
-473 LDGIGEAGNV
+473 LIPGNPGV
-483 NATKMNKLKNAIQ
+483 ITGGNSNKLGKNMMEVMGLKR
-496 NNTFSV
+496 S
-502 DELSEISKKMSDLG
+502 
-516 ITKEYN
+516 TKWSGY
-522 DVLIKIDFGKYLRGL
+522 
-537 IGDPPTAM
+537 
-545 INPHAHHIL
+545 
-554 FKKGLGQA
+554 QA
-562 QQELV
+562 QH
-567 REGQEILRRY
+567 
-577 GVDPIIGQENLV
+577 IIPSEM
-589 WAPNAVIGQHSI
+589 AKNAVIQKIGMNFDDSSNGIFLRVPDNDISTMSRHRGYHSVYN
-601 DALEEV
+601 EV
-607 VNRLRAVEA
+607 VERALNKMDINQSVNSLQKDVYELKNNLRKLQENGLPLYPSQGATVELW
-616 MDGDFDDIVE
+616 E
-626 ALEDLGDIA
+626 RKLKQLENK
-635 STR
+635 

>member
-1 MKSSYKKQKLKGLSI
+1 

-116 EEELTNASRNS
+116 EEELESASLNS

-137 LKRILAGIDDIIQLE
+137 LKKILAGIDDIIQLE
-152 PFSDDAFFENM
+152 PFSDEVFFENM
-163 EKAERKRTETIDKVN
+163 EKAERKRNQTIDKVN

-188 AKSEADQAAVA
+188 AKSEADQAAVT

-206 VSSTREGVV
+206 ISSTRGGVV
-215 SPLYFNAIAYKN
+215 SPLYFNATAYKN

-254 RRIRDLKAQL
+254 RRIKDLKAQL
-264 DHVND
+264 DHVTD
-269 PDEFLKIAKK
+269 PDEFLKIAKR

-292 VMQLEAAKQTA
+292 VMQLESAKQTA
-303 DIAKGIGVGLYDVGK
+303 DIAKGIGVGLFDVGK

-329 NPGETVEG
+329 DPGETVEG
-337 VANSIMHPIKTYK
+337 VANSIIHPIQTYK

-368 AYSRA
+368 AYSRS

-383 ATSVVGTKGAGAVTK
+383 VTSVVGTKGAGAVTK
-398 TGVATTKAAAVK
+398 TGVATTKATAVK
-410 GATKAKEL
+410 GVTKAKEL
-418 VSIPN
+418 ATIPN

-432 LSLAGGV
+432 LSMAGGV
-439 PYNVVNGVGLRDQLI
+439 PYNVVNGAGLKEQLI
-454 SMAKVE
+454 TMAKVE

-483 NATKMNKLKNAIQ
+483 NAIKMNKLKNAIQ

-516 ITKEYN
+516 IIKEYN

-537 IGDPPTAM
+537 IGDPPNAM

-554 FKKGLGQA
+554 FKKGLGQK

-577 GVDPIIGQENLV
+577 GIDPIIGKENLV
-589 WAPNAVIGQHSI
+589 WAPNAVIGQHSL

>member
-1 MKSSYKKQKLKGLSI
+1 
-16 MSMIYESQTLVS
+16 MSMIFESQTLVF
-28 AMQTRVGQYKDL
+28 AMQTRGGQYKDL

-80 DSWLRLINRHVAFL
+80 DSWLRLINRHIAFL

-116 EEELTNASRNS
+116 EEELTNATRNS

-137 LKRILAGIDDIIQLE
+137 LKKIFSGIDDIIQLE
-152 PFSDDAFFENM
+152 PFSDDAFFENI
-163 EKAERKRTETIDKVN
+163 EKAETKRTQTIDKVN
-178 EIDHKWTAEY
+178 EIDHKWTTEY
-188 AKSEADQAAVA
+188 AKSEADQAAVL

-206 VSSTREGVV
+206 VSSTRGGEV
-215 SPLYFNAIAYKN
+215 SPLYFNATAYKN

-254 RRIRDLKAQL
+254 RRIKELKTQL
-264 DHVND
+264 DHVTD
-269 PDEFLKIAKK
+269 PDEFLKIAKQ
-279 IGYENLAPTQQQY
+279 IGYENLGPTQQQY
-292 VMQLEAAKQTA
+292 VMQLEASKQTA

-329 NPGETVEG
+329 DPGETVEG

-373 HWVTYALGTV
+373 HWVSYALGTV
-383 ATSVVGTKGAGAVTK
+383 VTSVVGTKGAGAVTK

-410 GATKAKEL
+410 GVTKAKEM

-439 PYNVVNGVGLRDQLI
+439 PYNVVNGTGLKEQLI

-460 SEVSGRV
+460 SEVNKSTGNTNHPVRV
-467 KSVSDY
+467 YRDIDDAV
-473 LDGIGEAGNV
+473 LN
-483 NATKMNKLKNAIQ
+483 
-496 NNTFSV
+496 
-502 DELSEISKKMSDLG
+502 
-516 ITKEYN
+516 KEYEIITRKGTFVTKLVADEKLVVDMPYIGKGKQSTNSEGWLRDNKYYFNELYKLHPEYFSDANIKNLNNGWAIVN
-522 DVLIKIDFGKYLRGL
+522 DAVFRRHFPQYDIVGLKGKPLV
-537 IGDPPTAM
+537 
-545 INPHAHHIL
+545 HHHI
-554 FKKGLGQA
+554 GGGGQA
-562 QQELV
+562 MAIPQPLHPGSGGIHNIEKQIDIW
-567 REGQEILRRY
+567 GK
-577 GVDPIIGQENLV
+577 DQEN
-589 WAPNAVIGQHSI
+589 A
-601 DALEEV
+601 E
-607 VNRLRAVEA
+607 RLQV
-616 MDGDFDDIVE
+616 FIK
-626 ALEDLGDIA
+626 
-635 STR
+635 

>member
-1 MKSSYKKQKLKGLSI
+1 

-28 AMQTRVGQYKDL
+28 AMETRVGQYKDL

-62 GQGAEAIKGF
+62 GRGAEAIKGF

-116 EEELTNASRNS
+116 EEELTNATRNS

-137 LKRILAGIDDIIQLE
+137 LKKILAGIDDIIQLE
-152 PFSDDAFFENM
+152 PFSDDAFFENI
-163 EKAERKRTETIDKVN
+163 EKAETKRTETIDKVN
-178 EIDHKWTAEY
+178 EIDHKWTTEY
-188 AKSEADQAAVA
+188 AKSEEDQAAVT

-206 VSSTREGVV
+206 VSSTMGGVV
-215 SPLYFNAIAYKN
+215 SPLYFNAAAYKN

-254 RRIRDLKAQL
+254 RRIKDLKAQL
-264 DHVND
+264 DHVTD
-269 PDEFLKIAKK
+269 PDEFLKIAKQ

-292 VMQLEAAKQTA
+292 VMQLEASKQTA

-329 NPGETVEG
+329 DPGETVEG
-337 VANSIMHPIKTYK
+337 VANSIMHPIETYK

-373 HWVTYALGTV
+373 HWVSYALGTV
-383 ATSVVGTKGAGAVTK
+383 VTSVVGTKGAGAVTK

-410 GATKAKEL
+410 GVTKAKEL
-418 VSIPN
+418 ASIPN

-439 PYNVVNGVGLRDQLI
+439 PYNVVNGAGLKEQLI
-454 SMAKVE
+454 LMAKVE
-460 SEVSGRV
+460 SQVNGDGGKKFTIDTMRHVYHGEINRRGKAVGYHHESMMGGKIVPGTEKKPDKNGVYMAKVEIDGVKKIADSSFFPKEWNRAEVL
-467 KSVSDY
+467 KA
-473 LDGIGEAGNV
+473 INEAYQSKEQI
-483 NATKMNKLKNAIQ
+483 ASNKYR
-496 NNTFSV
+496 
-502 DELSEISKKMSDLG
+502 G
-516 ITKEYN
+516 ITSSG
-522 DVLIKIDFGKYLRGL
+522 IKVEMYLNKDGS
-537 IGDPPTAM
+537 IATAY
-545 INPHAHHIL
+545 PL
-554 FKKGLGQA
+554 YKK
-562 QQELV
+562 
-567 REGQEILRRY
+567 
-577 GVDPIIGQENLV
+577 
-589 WAPNAVIGQHSI
+589 
-601 DALEEV
+601 
-607 VNRLRAVEA
+607 
-616 MDGDFDDIVE
+616 
-626 ALEDLGDIA
+626 
-635 STR
+635 

>member
-1 MKSSYKKQKLKGLSI
+1 

-116 EEELTNASRNS
+116 EEELTNATRNS

-137 LKRILAGIDDIIQLE
+137 LKKILAGIDDIIQLE
-152 PFSDDAFFENM
+152 PFSDDAFFENI
-163 EKAERKRTETIDKVN
+163 EKAETKRTETIDKVN
-178 EIDHKWTAEY
+178 EIDHKWTTEY
-188 AKSEADQAAVA
+188 AKSEEDQAAVT

-206 VSSTREGVV
+206 VSSTRGGVV
-215 SPLYFNAIAYKN
+215 SPLYFNAAAYKN

-254 RRIRDLKAQL
+254 RRIKDLKAQL
-264 DHVND
+264 DHVTD
-269 PDEFLKIAKK
+269 PDEFLKIAKQ

-329 NPGETVEG
+329 DPGETVEG

-368 AYSRA
+368 AYSRS

-383 ATSVVGTKGAGAVTK
+383 VTSVVGTKGAGAITK
-398 TGVATTKAAAVK
+398 TGVATTKAVAVK
-410 GATKAKEL
+410 GVTKAKEL

-439 PYNVVNGVGLRDQLI
+439 PYNVVNGVGLKDQLI

-460 SEVSGRV
+460 SEVSGKV
-467 KSVSDY
+467 KPVGDY

-483 NATKMNKLKNAIQ
+483 NAIKMNKLKNAIQ

-516 ITKEYN
+516 IIKEYN

-554 FKKGLGQA
+554 FKKGLGQK

-577 GVDPIIGQENLV
+577 GIDPIIGKENLV

-601 DALEEV
+601 DALENV
-607 VNRLRAVEA
+607 VNGLKAVVAEG
-616 MDGDFDDIVE
+616 GDFDDIVE
-626 ALEDLGDIA
+626 TLEELGNLA
-635 STR
+635 SRR

>member
-1 MKSSYKKQKLKGLSI
+1 

-28 AMQTRVGQYKDL
+28 AMQTRFGQYKDL

-116 EEELTNASRNS
+116 EEELESASGNS

-137 LKRILAGIDDIIQLE
+137 LKKILAGIDDIIQLE

-163 EKAERKRTETIDKVN
+163 EKAERKRNQTIDKVN

-188 AKSEADQAAVA
+188 AKSEADQAAVM

-206 VSSTREGVV
+206 VSSTRGGVV
-215 SPLYFNAIAYKN
+215 SPLYFNATAYKN

-254 RRIRDLKAQL
+254 RRIKELKAQL
-264 DHVND
+264 VHVTD
-269 PDEFLKIAKK
+269 PDEFLKIAKQ
-279 IGYENLAPTQQQY
+279 IGYENLEPTHQQY
-292 VMQLEAAKQTA
+292 VMQLEASKQTA

-329 NPGETVEG
+329 DPGETVEG

-368 AYSRA
+368 AYSRS

-383 ATSVVGTKGAGAVTK
+383 VTSVVGTKGAGAITK

-410 GATKAKEL
+410 GVTKAKEL
-418 VSIPN
+418 ISIPN

-439 PYNVVNGVGLRDQLI
+439 PYNVVNSTGLKEQLI
-454 SMAKVE
+454 SMARVE
-460 SEVSGRV
+460 SEVSGNGENKFTIDTMRHVYHGEINRRGKAVGYHHESMMGGKIVPGTEEAPDINGVYRAKVEINGVMKIAKSTFFPKDWDRV
-467 KSVSDY
+467 K
-473 LDGIGEAGNV
+473 V
-483 NATKMNKLKNAIQ
+483 NNAI
-496 NNTFSV
+496 NEAFENKIKDGNRYVGRTS
-502 DELSEISKKMSDLG
+502 SG
-516 ITKEYN
+516 I
-522 DVLIKIDFGKYLRGL
+522 DIGMYLNRDGT
-537 IGDPPTAM
+537 IATAFPLYK
-545 INPHAHHIL
+545 N
-554 FKKGLGQA
+554 
-562 QQELV
+562 
-567 REGQEILRRY
+567 
-577 GVDPIIGQENLV
+577 
-589 WAPNAVIGQHSI
+589 
-601 DALEEV
+601 
-607 VNRLRAVEA
+607 
-616 MDGDFDDIVE
+616 
-626 ALEDLGDIA
+626 
-635 STR
+635 

>member
-1 MKSSYKKQKLKGLSI
+1 

-116 EEELTNASRNS
+116 EEELTNATRNS

-137 LKRILAGIDDIIQLE
+137 LKKILAGIDDIIQLE
-152 PFSDDAFFENM
+152 PFSDDAFFENI
-163 EKAERKRTETIDKVN
+163 EKAETKRTQTIDKVN
-178 EIDHKWTAEY
+178 EIDHKWTTEY
-188 AKSEADQAAVA
+188 ANSEADQAAVA

-206 VSSTREGVV
+206 ISSTRGGVV
-215 SPLYFNAIAYKN
+215 SPLYFNAAAYKN

-254 RRIRDLKAQL
+254 RRIKDLKAQL
-264 DHVND
+264 DHVTD
-269 PDEFLKIAKK
+269 PDEFLKIAKQ

-292 VMQLEAAKQTA
+292 VMQLEASKQTA

-329 NPGETVEG
+329 DPGETVEG

-368 AYSRA
+368 AYSRS
-373 HWVTYALGTV
+373 HWVSYALGTV
-383 ATSVVGTKGAGAVTK
+383 VTSVVGTKGAGAVTK

-418 VSIPN
+418 ATIPN

-460 SEVSGRV
+460 SEVSG
-467 KSVSDY
+467 KSTGKV
-473 LDGIGEAGNV
+473 LDSVPTVRNGQF
-483 NATKMNKLKNAIQ
+483 KNWF
-496 NNTFSV
+496 NSLTMEEFDKV
-502 DELSEISKKMSDLG
+502 W
-516 ITKEYN
+516 
-522 DVLIKIDFGKYLRGL
+522 
-537 IGDPPTAM
+537 GDPKLRESIKDRLRHPGGLHEWHLVSRADTFKYWGVTADQIVEMRTLISETKFVNPTGK
-545 INPHAHHIL
+545 HGGKGSTKAHNELLKIIDTSEDYDM
-554 FKKGLGQA
+554 FKRRLQNWA
-562 QQELV
+562 DY
-567 REGQEILRRY
+567 RFEG
-577 GVDPIIGQENLV
+577 G
-589 WAPNAVIGQHSI
+589 S
-601 DALEEV
+601 DALPSGLKP
-607 VNRLRAVEA
+607 NRR
-616 MDGDFDDIVE
+616 
-626 ALEDLGDIA
+626 
-635 STR
+635 

>member
-1 MKSSYKKQKLKGLSI
+1 
-16 MSMIYESQTLVS
+16 MSMIYESQTLVQ
-28 AMQTRVGQYKDL
+28 AIETRAGQYKDL

-80 DSWLRLINRHVAFL
+80 DSWLRLINRHIAFL

-116 EEELTNASRNS
+116 EEELTNATRNS

-137 LKRILAGIDDIIQLE
+137 LKKIFSGIDDIIQLE
-152 PFSDDAFFENM
+152 PFSDDAFFENI
-163 EKAERKRTETIDKVN
+163 EKAETKRTETIDKVN

-206 VSSTREGVV
+206 VSSTRGGVV
-215 SPLYFNAIAYKN
+215 SPLYFNATAYKN

-245 KVKKEEAEN
+245 NVKKEEAEN
-254 RRIRDLKAQL
+254 RRIKELKAKL
-264 DHVND
+264 DHVTD
-269 PDEFLKIAKK
+269 PDEFLKIAKQ
-279 IGYENLAPTQQQY
+279 IGYENLGPTQQQY

-329 NPGETVEG
+329 DPGETVEG

-368 AYSRA
+368 AYSRS

-383 ATSVVGTKGAGAVTK
+383 VTSVVGTKGAGAITK
-398 TGVATTKAAAVK
+398 TGIATTKTAAVK
-410 GATKAKEL
+410 GATKVKEL
-418 VSIPN
+418 ATIPN

-439 PYNVVNGVGLRDQLI
+439 PYNVVNGTGLKEQLI
-454 SMAKVE
+454 SMARVE

-483 NATKMNKLKNAIQ
+483 NAIKMNKLKNAIQ

-516 ITKEYN
+516 ITKQYN
-522 DVLIKIDFGKYLRGL
+522 EALIKIDFGKYLRGL
-537 IGDPPTAM
+537 IGGPPTAM
-545 INPHAHHIL
+545 VNPHAHHIL
-554 FKKGLGQA
+554 FKKGLGEA
-562 QQELV
+562 QQKLV
-567 REGQEILRRY
+567 QEGQEILRKY
-577 GVDPIIGQENLV
+577 GIDPIIGKENLV
-589 WAPNAVIGQHSI
+589 WAPNRIMGQHNI
-601 DALEEV
+601 AALENV
-607 VNRLRAVEA
+607 VNQLKAVDTA
-616 MDGDFDDIVE
+616 GADIDDIIE
-626 ALEDLGDIA
+626 ILEDLGKQAA
-635 STR
+635 SRR

>member
-1 MKSSYKKQKLKGLSI
+1 
-16 MSMIYESQTLVS
+16 MSMTYESQTLVS
-28 AMQTRVGQYKDL
+28 AMHTRVGQYKDL

-116 EEELTNASRNS
+116 EEELTNATRNS

-137 LKRILAGIDDIIQLE
+137 LKKILAGIDDLIQLE
-152 PFSDDAFFENM
+152 PFSDDAFFENI
-163 EKAERKRTETIDKVN
+163 EKAETKRTQTIDKVN

-188 AKSEADQAAVA
+188 AKSEEDQAAVM

-206 VSSTREGVV
+206 ISSTRGGVV
-215 SPLYFNAIAYKN
+215 SPLYFNAAAYKN

-254 RRIRDLKAQL
+254 RLIKDLKAQL
-264 DHVND
+264 DHVTD
-269 PDEFLKIAKK
+269 PDEFLKIAKQ

-329 NPGETVEG
+329 DPGETVEG
-337 VANSIMHPIKTYK
+337 VANSIMHPVQTYK

-368 AYSRA
+368 AYSRS

-383 ATSVVGTKGAGAVTK
+383 VTSVVGTKGAGAVAK

-439 PYNVVNGVGLRDQLI
+439 PYNVVNGAGLKDQLI

-460 SEVSGRV
+460 SEVSGRGR
-467 KSVSDY
+467 
-473 LDGIGEAGNV
+473 LNV
-483 NATKMNKLKNAIQ
+483 EDVTK
-496 NNTFSV
+496 
-502 DELSEISKKMSDLG
+502 
-516 ITKEYN
+516 
-522 DVLIKIDFGKYLRGL
+522 
-537 IGDPPTAM
+537 
-545 INPHAHHIL
+545 
-554 FKKGLGQA
+554 
-562 QQELV
+562 
-567 REGQEILRRY
+567 EILRTKPMNSPIPEKWY
-577 GVDPIIGQENLV
+577 KKGGKISIDDNGTWTYINKSGISVSYPNGYPDFTPYVHPNVEPVKIEVHSPKNNPKDFENANIAAKLSKDTDPPIIDIRKPPEGYTWHHHQDGKTMMLVDEDIHREFRHIGGQ
-589 WAPNAVIGQHSI
+589 SK
-601 DALEEV
+601 
-607 VNRLRAVEA
+607 VN
-616 MDGDFDDIVE
+616 GKNK
-626 ALEDLGDIA
+626 
-635 STR
+635 

>member
-1 MKSSYKKQKLKGLSI
+1 

-116 EEELTNASRNS
+116 EEELESASRNS

-137 LKRILAGIDDIIQLE
+137 LKKILAGIDDIIQLE

-163 EKAERKRTETIDKVN
+163 EKAERKRNQTIDKVN

-199 ALMEQLK
+199 VLMEQLK
-206 VSSTREGVV
+206 VSSTRGGVV
-215 SPLYFNAIAYKN
+215 SPLYFNATAYKN

-254 RRIRDLKAQL
+254 RRIKELKAQL

-269 PDEFLKIAKK
+269 PDEFLKTAKQ
-279 IGYENLAPTQQQY
+279 IGYENLASTQQQY

-329 NPGETVEG
+329 DPGEVVEG
-337 VANSIMHPIKTYK
+337 VANSIMHPIQTYK

-368 AYSRA
+368 AYSRS

-383 ATSVVGTKGAGAVTK
+383 VTSVVGTKGAGAVTK

-410 GATKAKEL
+410 GVTKAKEL
-418 VSIPN
+418 ATIPN

-439 PYNVVNGVGLRDQLI
+439 PYNVVNGAGLKEQLI
-454 SMAKVE
+454 TMAKVE
-460 SEVSGRV
+460 SEVSGRGRLKVEDNYFIGTLKGEKIHLKGV
-467 KSVSDY
+467 KVEEIIYTKRLPEETAKLRREFNSSVRKNFLKKFANDPVRVEHLRKAGLGEGDIARMKDGLNPKGWQVHHNLP
-473 LDGIGEAGNV
+473 LDDGG
-483 NATKMNKLKNAIQ
+483 T
-496 NNTFSV
+496 
-502 DELSEISKKMSDLG
+502 
-516 ITKEYN
+516 N
-522 DVLIKIDFGKYLRGL
+522 DFTNLVLIKNDPYHKAVTNEQNSLTRGMS
-537 IGDPPTAM
+537 PRQSKT
-545 INPHAHHIL
+545 INWPM
-554 FKKGLGQA
+554 F
-562 QQELV
+562 E
-567 REGQEILRRY
+567 
-577 GVDPIIGQENLV
+577 
-589 WAPNAVIGQHSI
+589 
-601 DALEEV
+601 
-607 VNRLRAVEA
+607 
-616 MDGDFDDIVE
+616 DDVYP
-626 ALEDLGDIA
+626 
-635 STR
+635 SKRF